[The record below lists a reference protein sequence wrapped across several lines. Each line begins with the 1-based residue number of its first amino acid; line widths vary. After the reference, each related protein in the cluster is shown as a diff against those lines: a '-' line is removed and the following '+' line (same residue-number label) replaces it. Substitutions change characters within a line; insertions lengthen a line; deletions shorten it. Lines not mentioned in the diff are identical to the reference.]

1 MAVLTVIKY
10 VLSFALAYILYM
22 IFTPIIFQ
30 TRYENSMWDDM
41 PVSVQAWGD
50 QIYGIWLLI
59 AIIIATII
67 LLAAW
72 AESDRRRAIQQ

>member
-1 MAVLTVIKY
+1 MAVLTVIKF

-41 PVSVQAWGD
+41 PVSIQAWGD
-50 QIYGIWLLI
+50 QIYGIWILI
-59 AIIIATII
+59 IIIIAGII
-67 LLAAW
+67 SLAAW
-72 AESDRRRAIQQ
+72 AESSRQRALQQ